1 MTGTQGQGEPETSAR
16 LLTAA
21 ERDVRAFE
29 LRKHGRTF
37 EAIADDLGVT
47 RSAAHKMVK
56 RQLAKL
62 PPIPEITEF
71 RRMELERSED
81 MIAALW
87 PRVEAGEPEAVRA
100 VVLVMA
106 RRSRLAGADVL
117 PSLNSVG
124 VDAVQGALDAIVG
137 MAVRLLAPAQ
147 RPAFMQQ
154 VETTLL
160 QLTDGTETR

>member
-1 MTGTQGQGEPETSAR
+1 MTGKQGKGESKTSPR
-16 LLTAA
+16 MLTAA

-29 LRKHGRTF
+29 LKKHGWTY
-37 EAIADDLGVT
+37 EAIAKEFGVT
-47 RSAAHKMVK
+47 RPAVFKMVK

-62 PPIPEITEF
+62 PPIPDLADF
-71 RRMELERSED
+71 RRLELERTD
-81 MIAALW
+81 DLIAALW

-100 VVLVMA
+100 VVLVMT

-124 VDAVQGALDAIVG
+124 VDAVQGALDVIVG
-137 MAVRLLAPAQ
+137 MAVRLLAAEQ
-147 RPAFMQQ
+147 RPAFMAQ

-160 QLTDGTETR
+160 QLTDGGETR